1 MLLSKIKK
9 KFCQQS
15 FFDKNN
21 FFANN
26 QIVVKHIFV
35 WSKSKILVKMKILVK
50 NENFWQKN
58 KNKFLAKFTH
68 SPGGA

>member
-35 WSKSKILVKMKILVK
+35 WSKSKILVK
-50 NENFWQKN
+50 NENFGQKL
-58 KNKFLAKFTH
+58 KFLAKKQK
-68 SPGGA
+68 